1 MSILVKENDE
11 ISLNFMEM
19 LQVLWKKAWLIL
31 FFSILGGVIAFLIT
45 SFFVTPSY
53 RTRITVY
60 VNNRVMANQ
69 SNSVSSSDL
78 SAAIR
83 LTYTYCAIIRSD
95 LVLNQVAERTG
106 LSLSAAQLR
115 KMLSAESEN
124 ETEIFELFVTDTD
137 PERAALIANGIADAF
152 PDVIEPIVS
161 GSTATVLDRAQVP
174 EKPFSPNHKRN
185 ILLGILAGAFLA
197 TAVILVREL
206 LDDTVSS
213 PRNLEILGYPLLAVI
228 PDWGRSIQM
237 AQGYGYGYGAP
248 PRRTSGQKTDVSV
261 RE

>member
-1 MSILVKENDE
+1 MLEKENSE
-11 ISLNFMEM
+11 ISLDLMAM
-19 LQVLWKKAWLIL
+19 LKILWKKAWLIL
-31 FFSILGGVIAFLIT
+31 LCGILGGVIAFLVT
-45 SFFVTPSY
+45 SFFVAPSY

-60 VNNRVMANQ
+60 VNNRVVTDER
-69 SNSVSSSDL
+69 SSVSSSDL

-174 EKPFSPNHKRN
+174 EKPFSPNYKRN
-185 ILLGILAGAFLA
+185 ILLGIMAGGLL
-197 TAVILVREL
+197 TAAVVLVWEL
-206 LDDTVSS
+206 LGDTVSG
-213 PRNLEILGYPLLAVI
+213 PRDLEVLGYPLLAVI

-237 AQGYGYGYGAP
+237 DQNYGAFS
-248 PRRTSGQKTDVSV
+248 RWASGRKTNESV
-261 RE
+261 EE